1 MHKAEDH
8 RRQEPWMIG
17 LRRQRRQHRSPSQ
30 ENPLPKLLDPEVVIP
45 TLSSKEEEEI
55 INSVVS
61 GTIPSYS
68 LELRLGDC
76 KRATSIRREVLQKT
90 QINSLMHAY
99 LNLTA
104 KNQDEEEV
112 AEHRGGAR
120 QEPVR
125 LVAAGI
131 WRREAVE
138 GQVG

>member
-17 LRRQRRQHRSPSQ
+17 LHHQRREHRSPSQ

-45 TLSSKEEEEI
+45 TFSSKEDEEI
-55 INSVVS
+55 INSIVG

-68 LELRLGDC
+68 LESRLGDC
-76 KRATSIRREVLQKT
+76 KRAASIRREVLQKT

-104 KNQDEEEV
+104 ENQDEEEV
-112 AEHRGGAR
+112 AEHGGGAR
-120 QEPVR
+120 QEPVH

-131 WRREAVE
+131 RRREAVE